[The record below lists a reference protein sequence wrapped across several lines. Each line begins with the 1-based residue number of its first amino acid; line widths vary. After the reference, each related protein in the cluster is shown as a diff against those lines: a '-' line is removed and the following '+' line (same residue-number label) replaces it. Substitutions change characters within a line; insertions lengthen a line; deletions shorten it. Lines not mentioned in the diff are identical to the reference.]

1 MGEVIH
7 AINEET
13 NGDAIIV
20 TDVGQHQ
27 MVACR
32 YAKFTQSKSN
42 ITSGGLGTMGF
53 ALPAALGAKMGAPER
68 EVVAIIGD
76 GGYQMT
82 IQELG
87 TIFQTGAAV
96 KIVVLNNNFLGM
108 VRQWQQLFFDK
119 RYASTELVNLDFVT
133 IAKGY
138 FIDGEKIDKR
148 NQLKNAVKKLI
159 KSTKPCLLEVCVEK
173 EDNVFPMIPTG
184 ESVSNIRLFMMNKT
198 KKFTVSIYTENNLG
212 LLNRISAIFLKRHL
226 SIDSIN
232 SSPCEIEDIFRF
244 VIVLKAEEQLIKK
257 VITQLE
263 KQVEV
268 IAAFYHTDQETIF
281 QESALYK
288 VKTQALFQERKVHTI
303 IKNSHANIVT
313 VSPEYFVIEKT
324 GKREETEKLY
334 SQLEPFGIL
343 QFVRSGRISVTKEP
357 MKITEILANT

>member
-1 MGEVIH
+1 
-7 AINEET
+7 
-13 NGDAIIV
+13 
-20 TDVGQHQ
+20 
-27 MVACR
+27 
-32 YAKFTQSKSN
+32 
-42 ITSGGLGTMGF
+42 
-53 ALPAALGAKMGAPER
+53 
-68 EVVAIIGD
+68 
-76 GGYQMT
+76 
-82 IQELG
+82 
-87 TIFQTGAAV
+87 
-96 KIVVLNNNFLGM
+96 
-108 VRQWQQLFFDK
+108 
-119 RYASTELVNLDFVT
+119 
-133 IAKGY
+133 
-138 FIDGEKIDKR
+138 
-148 NQLKNAVKKLI
+148 
-159 KSTKPCLLEVCVEK
+159 
-173 EDNVFPMIPTG
+173 MI
-184 ESVSNIRLFMMNKT
+184 NKT

-288 VKTQALFQERKVHTI
+288 VKTQALYQEKKVHTI
-303 IKNSHANIVT
+303 IKNSHANIIT
-313 VSPEYFVIEKT
+313 VSPDYFVIEKT

-334 SQLEPFGIL
+334 NQLESFGIL